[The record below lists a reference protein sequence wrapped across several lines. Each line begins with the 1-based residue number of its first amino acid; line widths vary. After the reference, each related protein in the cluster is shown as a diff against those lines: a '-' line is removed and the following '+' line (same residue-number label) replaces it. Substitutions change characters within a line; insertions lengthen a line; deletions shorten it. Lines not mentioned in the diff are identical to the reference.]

1 MGATFG
7 PTDPYEV
14 TEDSVREFA
23 AAIGDSWTPGEPVP
37 PTFPVTVTFSGM
49 GAFLAAS
56 EIDLAKILH
65 GDQKFIYLRPVVV
78 GDILTATLEV
88 AGARTVGD
96 NDIISTSSAVTDA
109 AGELVCTATATI
121 IRRGDA

>member
-1 MGATFG
+1 MGAAFG

-37 PTFPVTVTFSGM
+37 PTFPIKVTFSGM
-49 GAFLAAS
+49 GAFLSAS
-56 EIDLAKILH
+56 KIDLATILH
-65 GDQKFIYLRPVVV
+65 GDQKFSYTRPLAVGDVLTTTFEVV
-78 GDILTATLEV
+78 GV
-88 AGARTVGD
+88 RTVGS

-109 AGELVCTATATI
+109 SGALVCTATATL
-121 IRRGDA
+121 IRRGAA